1 MIFLVECEFSETVRL
16 GKLFCDS
23 VDLNV
28 EAPTARI
35 AELKVMNCYPD
46 LCRCEAKP
54 VGKETRSPHEG
65 RMLLLRSV
73 GAYAAVF
80 ACCFVFYFG
89 LPPTKEVNWKGLVS
103 IGVWSLIVFYI
114 GTVFCSVVESRVLRK
129 QEEIAASEREYC
141 RRLGYRLG
149 WTECERGATPQFKQ
163 WVEEDSADID
173 SYPGPASPSYP
184 HR

>member
-1 MIFLVECEFSETVRL
+1 MKFLVECDFGKTVWL
-16 GKLFCDS
+16 GKLLCDS
-23 VDLNV
+23 VDLSV

-46 LCRCEAKP
+46 LFRCEAKP
-54 VGKETRSPHEG
+54 VGKETRSPHE
-65 RMLLLRSV
+65 RQMFLLRSV

-80 ACCFVFYFG
+80 ACCFFFYFG

-103 IGVWSLIVFYI
+103 TGVCSLFVFYVGAI
-114 GTVFCSVVESRVLRK
+114 FYSVVESRVLTK
-129 QEEIAASEREYC
+129 QEEIAATEREYC

-149 WTECERGATPQFKQ
+149 WTECERAATPQFKR

-173 SYPGPASPSYP
+173 PYPGPASPLYP
-184 HR
+184 HM